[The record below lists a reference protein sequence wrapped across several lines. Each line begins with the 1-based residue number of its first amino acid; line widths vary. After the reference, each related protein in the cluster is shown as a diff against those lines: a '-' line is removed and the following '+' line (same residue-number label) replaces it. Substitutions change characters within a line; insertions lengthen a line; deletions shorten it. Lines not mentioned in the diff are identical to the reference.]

1 MLPAVAVVV
10 GIMLL
15 LWKFAYNENDSTVT
29 CEFQQCG
36 ILT

>member
-15 LWKFAYNENDSTVT
+15 LWKFAYNENDFSND
-29 CEFQQCG
+29 
-36 ILT
+36 LTDF